1 MEVVIISRLSFGEY
15 YDDENNVTIN
25 YKTALLISGTKT
37 SDGILDFYNA
47 FVMVEKNNDVGG
59 IIMDVNVFRIF
70 RDQDGI
76 SYNVTWPASR
86 TREVYV
92 EKGNVK
98 TPWSKYAKQK

>member
-1 MEVVIISRLSFGEY
+1 M
-15 YDDENNVTIN
+15 
-25 YKTALLISGTKT
+25 LISGTKT

-59 IIMDVNVFRIF
+59 IIMNENVFRVF

-76 SYNVTWPASR
+76 SYYANWPASR
-86 TREVYV
+86 TREIDV
-92 EKGNVK
+92 KNGNIK